1 MNIRIAQINP
11 IVGDI
16 SGNFELISKTIISS
30 PEHSIVIFPEL
41 AITGYPPQDLL
52 LDSKFI
58 NQAQDAI
65 KSLKSNVQKKVA
77 IIGLPRYYEKNL
89 YNSAVIINNQ
99 KILGYHDK
107 V

>member
-52 LDSKFI
+52 LNDKFI
-58 NQAQDAI
+58 EAN
-65 KSLKSNVQKKVA
+65 SLALNEIVKHVTAPA
-77 IIGLPRYYEKNL
+77 IIGYVRKKKSNL
-89 YNSAVIINNQ
+89 HNTFSM
-99 KILGYHDK
+99 
-107 V
+107 

>member
-41 AITGYPPQDLL
+41 AITGYPPQVLSPLTFTFGYATSKTVAMLRIAELRIDL
-52 LDSKFI
+52 F
-58 NQAQDAI
+58 
-65 KSLKSNVQKKVA
+65 SLPYEPL
-77 IIGLPRYYEKNL
+77 GLIVKHTL
-89 YNSAVIINNQ
+89 
-99 KILGYHDK
+99 
-107 V
+107 